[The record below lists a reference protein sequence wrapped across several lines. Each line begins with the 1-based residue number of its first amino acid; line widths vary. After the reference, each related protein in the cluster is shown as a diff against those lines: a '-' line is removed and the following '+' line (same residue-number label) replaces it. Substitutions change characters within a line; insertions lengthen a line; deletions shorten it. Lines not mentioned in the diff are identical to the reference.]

1 MTKTGPCLEPIFGAA
16 GTVDITPDR
25 PAFLAGYENRSVLAG
40 RVGHRLQASALVLAD
55 GRGRQQAL
63 VSLDLLF
70 AGPELT
76 ERLRL
81 FAQRELGIDRRNLL
95 LAASHTHFAPPVDA
109 TKPALGAV
117 DRAYLDWLCD
127 RCCTLLST
135 VARQEKRPV
144 HFRAIRVP
152 WDGAVYRRRLW
163 WLPHVERRRLAFGGV
178 VMAPA
183 RSRAT
188 DQGLRLLELLD
199 PRDGRVALLWSA
211 SCHPTGSPDIAAAS
225 SDYVGAVR
233 ERLGTQAPML
243 FLQGFAGDLRPDVPD
258 RRTREHRMRQAL
270 VYGPNFDSFD
280 LPRWEAWID
289 RLAGAVA
296 AGLDELQRRPPAP
309 LTGPLAGALVEVPLR
324 DITAGYDGPP
334 RPVGFQRLRAGAMY
348 DILAVSAE
356 PCSMLRL
363 LLDDPAL
370 WPVGYVGDVF
380 GYWPAEHQRLEGGY
394 EADGFLAPF
403 NLPGR
408 LRPGLDRI
416 FLNATKAV
424 AAELARDVAAWPAEA
439 SAVDAAGHRALC
451 DLPGNIGDEHEPA
464 EPIGAMRRWR
474 LGWQHRRHSP
484 GSA

>member
-1 MTKTGPCLEPIFGAA
+1 MTEAGPVLEPIFGAA
-16 GTVDITPDR
+16 GAVDITPGR
-25 PAFLAGYENRSVLAG
+25 PALLAGYENRSILAR

-55 GRGRQQAL
+55 GQGRQQAL

-127 RCCTLLST
+127 RCCTLLGA
-135 VARQEKRPV
+135 VARQEKRPMR
-144 HFRAIRVP
+144 FRAIKVP

-163 WLPHVERRRLAFGGV
+163 WLPHVKRRRLALGGV

-183 RSRAT
+183 RSRAA
-188 DQGLRLLELLD
+188 GHELRLVELLD
-199 PRDGRVALLWSA
+199 PCGSPVALLWSA

-225 SDYVGAVR
+225 SDYIGAVR
-233 ERLGTQAPML
+233 ERLGAEVPML

-258 RRTREHRMRQAL
+258 RRTREHRIRRAL
-270 VYGPNFDSFD
+270 VYGPSFDSFD

-296 AGLDELQRRPPAP
+296 AGLDELRRRSPAP

-324 DITAGYDGPP
+324 EITAGYDGPP

-356 PCSMLRL
+356 PCSMLRF
-363 LLDDPAL
+363 LLDDAAV

-380 GYWPAEHQRLEGGY
+380 GYWPTERQRLEGGY
-394 EADGFLAPF
+394 EVDGFLAPF
-403 NLPGR
+403 NLSGR
-408 LRPGLDRI
+408 LRPGLDCI
-416 FLNATKAV
+416 FLNATEAV
-424 AAELARDVAAWPAEA
+424 AAELACDIAALPAGTG
-439 SAVDAAGHRALC
+439 AVDAAGHPALC
-451 DLPGNIGDEHEPA
+451 DLPRRVGDEHEAAAPVSGDTALAHGVAAPA
-464 EPIGAMRRWR
+464 P
-474 LGWQHRRHSP
+474 
-484 GSA
+484 